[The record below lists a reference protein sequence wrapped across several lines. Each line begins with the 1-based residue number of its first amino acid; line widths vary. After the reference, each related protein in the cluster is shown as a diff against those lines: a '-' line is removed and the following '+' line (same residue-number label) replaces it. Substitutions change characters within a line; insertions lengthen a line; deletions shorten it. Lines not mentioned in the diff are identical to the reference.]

1 MKYYFRALSLH
12 LKSELEYR
20 ASFIFSFLSQI
31 LVFFSYYFVII
42 SLFLRF
48 NNIKGFTMYE
58 VLFCFSIIQFGFA
71 FNEVFARGL
80 DKFDDLIIEGGFD
93 RILLRPKN
101 IIIQILYNES
111 DFVKASRL
119 IQAII
124 ILIISLIKLNI
135 KWNIFKIVCIF
146 LMLLSGILV
155 FFSLF
160 LLAASYCFITVQG
173 LEVRNVFTDG
183 GKHMAQY
190 PIGIFSKG
198 FVYFFTFIIPY
209 AFVNYYPLLFVIGK
223 SDNIYYAFSPLI
235 LFIYIIPCIIVFY
248 LGVKRYS
255 SVGS

>member
-20 ASFIFSFLSQI
+20 TSFIFSFLSQI

-58 VLFCFSIIQFGFA
+58 VLFCFSIIQFCFA